1 MDYSR
6 LHMYN
11 PPQCLPE
18 NTGYTYA
25 LSSSYSLTALEFETT
40 HKLDPVFDSPRMSR
54 RSLRLSTAGY
64 GGAKDEGLFG
74 SGSSYAGKKMFAD
87 QSPQ

>member
-1 MDYSR
+1 MSVFS
-6 LHMYN
+6 
-11 PPQCLPE
+11 C
-18 NTGYTYA
+18 
-25 LSSSYSLTALEFETT
+25 SSSYSLTALEFETE

-54 RSLRLSTAGY
+54 RSLRLSAAGY

-74 SGSSYAGKKMFAD
+74 SGSTYAGKKTFED